1 MQSRARCGN
10 TPPRNEC
17 SAHPKE
23 QTSITILIVKNILIV
38 KIILIVK
45 NIIIVIVIVI
55 VDCHCHRQNVGDI
68 ISTDRQNDLNHPQ
81 HAPLIKLRVLQQG
94 R

>member
-17 SAHPKE
+17 SAQPKE
-23 QTSITILIVKNILIV
+23 QTSITILVKIVLIV
-38 KIILIVK
+38 KIIISV
-45 NIIIVIVIVI
+45 IVIVIAIVI
-55 VDCHCHRQNVGDI
+55 VDCHCHRQNYGYI
-68 ISTDRQNDLNHPQ
+68 ISNDLQNDLNQPQ